1 MRNTRMVDNNS
12 SSYDKL
18 NSTWNDCK
26 GPTTRPSPLEDTSS
40 IQSYDWSLE
49 TQSDAQNTP
58 MCLCDELAIASKD
71 HSANFAN
78 NRGIV
83 VINEVASILEG
94 LQSDPERATVL
105 LEKEDRFFD
114 STSSHDQLTRL
125 ALAIETDV
133 EAPAV
138 PNDQN
143 NWIRL
148 LRDRI
153 ERLQLAN
160 KEIHGD
166 VCDLRTNFQCDERK
180 AINLLNDTTR
190 LLEDAR
196 DLRYFDDL
204 VKLLEGELERISRRN
219 WPFILGHNKPHEEMN
234 LII

>member
-1 MRNTRMVDNNS
+1 MS
-12 SSYDKL
+12 
-18 NSTWNDCK
+18 
-26 GPTTRPSPLEDTSS
+26 
-40 IQSYDWSLE
+40 Q
-49 TQSDAQNTP
+49 
-58 MCLCDELAIASKD
+58 
-71 HSANFAN
+71 

-94 LQSDPERATVL
+94 LQSDPERAMVL

-166 VCDLRTNFQCDERK
+166 VCDLRTNFQVNVSSSYYMPYLSPLDIKLRSRCKIQIVDISSIPRG
-180 AINLLNDTTR
+180 AASQFVLLNNFTI
-190 LLEDAR
+190 
-196 DLRYFDDL
+196 
-204 VKLLEGELERISRRN
+204 KQ
-219 WPFILGHNKPHEEMN
+219 
-234 LII
+234 